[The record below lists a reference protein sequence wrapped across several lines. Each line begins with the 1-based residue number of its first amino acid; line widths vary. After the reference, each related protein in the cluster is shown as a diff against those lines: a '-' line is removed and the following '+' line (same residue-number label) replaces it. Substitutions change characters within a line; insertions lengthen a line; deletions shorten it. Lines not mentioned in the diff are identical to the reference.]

1 WLSAPVGVLVGATG
15 VVSLVITVPALVLSR
30 TPSPVPAS
38 RTVQWRRVLN
48 AALPLTASAG
58 LMSLLASIP
67 IWFLAA
73 YSERREVGRARARPL
88 THAAAGPGRAHGP
101 VPSRPERRPALDSID
116 RTHESPGVHP
126 DLVPGGLLGAER
138 GRTVRRCRLPDR
150 RCKPDGSKRADD
162 PDHHLSQPA
171 RDDRAAF
178 PDAGDERPHRASR
191 ARGSARRGDHRP
203 RGRSL
208 PAPGVRRGVRRE
220 LARALRLRDGGA
232 AVHAGL
238 RQCRD
243 DARFELVPGPA
254 GRDRRLAG
262 GSGDPAAR
270 HGGPRH

>member
-1 WLSAPVGVLVGATG
+1 APVGVLVGATG

-48 AALPLTASAG
+48 AALPLTASTG

-67 IWFLAA
+67 IGVLDA
-73 YSERREVGRARARPL
+73 YSESSEGGRVAGAAL
-88 THAAAGPGRAHGP
+88 AHAP
-101 VPSRPERRPALDSID
+101 VASRPARRPALDSLD
-116 RTHESPGVHP
+116 RTHEPPGVHP

-220 LARALRLRDGGA
+220 LARA
-232 AVHAGL
+232 
-238 RQCRD
+238 
-243 DARFELVPGPA
+243 
-254 GRDRRLAG
+254 
-262 GSGDPAAR
+262 
-270 HGGPRH
+270 